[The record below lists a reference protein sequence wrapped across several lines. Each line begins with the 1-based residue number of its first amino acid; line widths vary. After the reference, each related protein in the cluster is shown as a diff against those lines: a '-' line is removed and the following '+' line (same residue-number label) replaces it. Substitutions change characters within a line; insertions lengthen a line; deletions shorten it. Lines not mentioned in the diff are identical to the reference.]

1 MKVNKELM
9 QKARFEKKLVN
20 DLTVAEF
27 RVLMQETFDANL
39 REIEKRKQIDAEFQ
53 HALSMY
59 YKYGTEFPKQCKV

>member
-27 RVLMQETFDANL
+27 RSLMQETFDANL
-39 REIEKRKQIDAEFQ
+39 RVIEKRKQKDAEFQ
-53 HALSMY
+53 HSLSMF
-59 YKYGTEFPKQCKV
+59 YKY